1 MHHPA
6 IGNGLSKNQIAK
18 TFKTQIVGELFYPN
32 TKYPTNILLV
42 FSPSPKTAPLSMEK
56 LAPPTPC
63 TLIARPISYVT
74 TYHLGYMYNVQYILY
89 HLYLGILGMV
99 QGLGFTTLPSNFGYE
114 KNKCW
119 GTGRGKK
126 WVQNDGAPYSIPD
139 LWTSAILYHAPI
151 TVGSRPLFLM

>member
-6 IGNGLSKNQIAK
+6 IGNGLSKKQIPK
-18 TFKTQIVGELFYPN
+18 TFKTQIVGEP
-32 TKYPTNILLV
+32 KYPTNILLV

-126 WVQNDGAPYSIPD
+126 WASEHGKLPKFVD
-139 LWTSAILYHAPI
+139 LTIAEM
-151 TVGSRPLFLM
+151 VGPK